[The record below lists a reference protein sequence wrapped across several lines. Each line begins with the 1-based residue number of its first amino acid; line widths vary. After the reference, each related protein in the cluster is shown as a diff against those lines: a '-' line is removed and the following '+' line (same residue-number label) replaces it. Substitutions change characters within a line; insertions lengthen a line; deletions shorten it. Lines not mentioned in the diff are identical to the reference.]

1 MERLN
6 HWLTLIANVGVVAGI
21 VFLGLEIQQ
30 NSAIS
35 MSQVYQARLDSRL
48 ELEKI
53 GMEPGMRMILHKSSS
68 GADTETLSELERGQI
83 RQLHALWMAWWDNL
97 IYQESLGLI
106 KDEDLVRGD
115 LQWFDSMV
123 SNWHKIGLNVPPRIL
138 EWRERRQAIN
148 DGVSK

>member
-6 HWLTLIANVGVVAGI
+6 QWLTLIANFGVIAGI
-21 VFLGLEIQQ
+21 IFLGLEIRQ
-30 NSAIS
+30 NSDIS

-53 GMEPGMRMILHKSSS
+53 GMEPGMWVVLHRSSS
-68 GADTETLSELERGQI
+68 GTDTETLSEFERSQV

-106 KDEDLVRGD
+106 KNEDLVPGD
-115 LQWFDSMV
+115 LAWFDSMIA
-123 SNWHKIGLNVPPRIL
+123 NWHKFGLVVPPRIL
-138 EWRERRQAIN
+138 EWRERRRPNKVPQ
-148 DGVSK
+148 